1 MIKRNPKLLRFVCF
15 VSSHGFG
22 HATRVSAII
31 QQISKK
37 FTSLEVI
44 IVGESPLWFWQIN
57 MPSNCVF
64 YLHEQVTDVGLVQID
79 PFTHDLSLTLKKV
92 DKLISIL
99 SNPPKGLVEKVANF
113 QPHFILCDISLL
125 GIKVGGI
132 LGVPSI
138 LVENFTWDWIYEPLK
153 SERKDFKRVIHI
165 FKEIYKRASRRIQCT
180 PVCQEID
187 GVTKIN
193 PVCREPTVDRDS
205 LFSKLSLGQE
215 NKYIV
220 VTTGGISMHYAFD
233 KVPEPYFLVV
243 PGEYPKIII
252 SNGVIYLPMNSD
264 IPFPDI
270 INFASC
276 VVGKA
281 GYGTVSECWGMNVPF
296 LGVFRQNFRESDIL
310 RNFCLKNLISEEI
323 TPSHFMSGAWLK
335 SFSDLIDEANS
346 KDSTIRQNGATQACE
361 EILRYIFPK

>member
-1 MIKRNPKLLRFVCF
+1 MIKEKSQQLRFVCF

-37 FTSLEVI
+37 FTSLEI
-44 IVGESPLWFWQIN
+44 IIFGETPLWFWQLNI
-57 MPSNCVF
+57 PSNCSF
-64 YLHEQVTDVGLVQID
+64 SLHEQVTDVGLVQLG
-79 PFTHDLSLTLKKV
+79 PFTHNLNLTLDKV
-92 DKLISIL
+92 DKFISTL
-99 SNPPKGLVEKVANF
+99 NYPNDGLLAKVANF
-113 QPHFILCDISLL
+113 KPNFILCDISVL

-138 LVENFTWDWIYEPLK
+138 LVENFTWDWIYEPFK
-153 SERKDFKRVIHI
+153 SKEKYFGRVIPV

-187 GVTKIN
+187 GVAKIN
-193 PVCREPTVDRDS
+193 PVYREATEDRES

-215 NKYIV
+215 KKYIV

-310 RNFCLKNLISEEI
+310 RNFCHKNLISEEI
-323 TPSHFMSGAWLK
+323 TSSHFMSGAWLK
-335 SFSDLIDEANS
+335 SFPDLIDEANC